1 MSFIVRILCYY
12 DGKIINS
19 DNGITHHGGSTELC
33 SLRLD
38 SSFNEFKN
46 LACQGVGWNLSK
58 FDVDIT

>member
-1 MSFIVRILCYY
+1 MYFIARILCYY

-19 DNGITHHGGSTELC
+19 DNDTTHHRESTKLC

-38 SSFNEFKN
+38 SSMNEFKN
-46 LACQGVGWNLSK
+46 LVCQGVGWNLSK